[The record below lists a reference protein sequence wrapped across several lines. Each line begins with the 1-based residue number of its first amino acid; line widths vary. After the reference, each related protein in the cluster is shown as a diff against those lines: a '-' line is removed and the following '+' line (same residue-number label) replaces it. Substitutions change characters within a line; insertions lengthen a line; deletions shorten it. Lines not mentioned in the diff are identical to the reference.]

1 MWIRDLSLLGHY
13 LAAYVVT
20 KDNPAYTTQD
30 NLLEDVR
37 EFMSL
42 VRTGERAFINQVTE
56 VAREY
61 TAAHSP
67 IGHVI
72 EQYLLKVCVCHVQ
85 RSRVGSAHPNT
96 EAWWHAGGPSSE
108 NWSFVLH

>member
-1 MWIRDLSLLGHY
+1 MNATELS
-13 LAAYVVT
+13 
-20 KDNPAYTTQD
+20 

-37 EFMSL
+37 EFMAL

-56 VAREY
+56 VAREN

>member
-1 MWIRDLSLLGHY
+1 MDANELS
-13 LAAYVVT
+13 
-20 KDNPAYTTQD
+20 

-37 EFMSL
+37 EFMTL

-56 VAREY
+56 VAREN

-72 EQYLLKVCVCHVQ
+72 EQYLLKV
-85 RSRVGSAHPNT
+85 RLN
-96 EAWWHAGGPSSE
+96 
-108 NWSFVLH
+108 LHLACSCLYPGN